1 MRHTRN
7 TDCSSKKTVLT
18 SIVLLGLFSWLAFWT
33 YTQVSVYSTQNALSS
48 QLEQQL
54 MYRFDTA
61 LSVINQRSN
70 QLQMQTQG
78 LVLPPGTLAISS
90 LEAGLAQLLRGSD
103 DLIGAAYFAGWPAQQ
118 ARLTLFD
125 DGRRV
130 QTLQQNQEP
139 VWVQHLPDTFI
150 EKAQSG
156 SSWWSPV
163 HRHPRTQAPTVT
175 LVQPLLSSQGK
186 LNGLITLDWDLN
198 AVLALAQAVEA
209 TPGTLFWLTDAK
221 GQRFSPAY
229 PDIDQAQKLMRN
241 ADAITPLSV
250 FLSGFEHQTLK
261 DVEPPAELYYAPT
274 NSGLRL
280 SVAVPVAD
288 ANAPLDKLASQ
299 QLQYLLY
306 LGAVIV
312 LLTLLGLWRLVPAL
326 HNLRASYTD
335 KLTGLPNR
343 LRMMRDLEKNSSVT
357 LVLLNLDRFREVNS
371 LFGDSCGDLIL
382 KEVALRLESFLSGT
396 DHTRARLYR
405 VGGDEFALSLP
416 RRRPDIVEQ
425 QLEDML
431 SCIRRTPVVWQNHE
445 IGLSATVGAVVPWL
459 ETPQEHS
466 LYIHAREALRE
477 ARVRGL
483 HGCVYDGSESLE
495 KEFEHNQKWAG
506 KLRDALDTEGLVAW
520 YQPILNNTT
529 GRIDKYECLVR
540 MLDQNGGEVIGP
552 GNFLGVAGKLR
563 LEGHITR
570 VMVEKCFNRF
580 ADTGTQFS
588 INLSYSDL
596 LQADLKAFILQRLDE
611 TGVGKQVIFELLE
624 TANIENYEQVR
635 DFVQEVKKR
644 GCRIAIDDFGTG
656 YSNFEHLLQLQVD
669 FIKIDGSLIRN
680 LDKDPNSR
688 RVARG
693 IVGLAR
699 SMKIETVAEYVHSP
713 AIQMEV
719 LRLGISFSQGEL
731 IGMPS
736 PELRV
741 EIPSELTRLSYSG
754 RNMARSVLKV

>member
-1 MRHTRN
+1 MKHTRYLD
-7 TDCSSKKTVLT
+7 TSSKRTVLT
-18 SIVLLGLFSWLAFWT
+18 SIVLLALFSWLAFWT
-33 YTQVSVYSTQNALSS
+33 YTQVSVRSTQSALSS
-48 QLEQQL
+48 QLDEQRL
-54 MYRFDTA
+54 YRFDTA
-61 LSVINQRSN
+61 LERINERVM
-70 QLQMQTQG
+70 QLEQQANSLFSTSRPSSSSAETG
-78 LVLPPGTLAISS
+78 LT
-90 LEAGLAQLLRGSD
+90 QLLQGSQ
-103 DLIGAAYFAGWPAQQ
+103 DLVGAAYFSGWPVQQ
-118 ARLTLFD
+118 AQLALFK
-125 DGRRV
+125 DGNQTRSRRSAY
-130 QTLQQNQEP
+130 TP
-139 VWVQHLPDTFI
+139 VWLQHLPESFS
-150 EKAQSG
+150 EQARSG
-156 SSWWSPV
+156 SVWWSPV
-163 HRHPRTQAPTVT
+163 HRHPETQTRVMT
-175 LVQPLLSSQGK
+175 LVQPLVSENGQLS
-186 LNGLITLDWDLN
+186 GLVTLDWE
-198 AVLALAQAVEA
+198 ASAALALAQGVES
-209 TPGTLFWLTDAK
+209 TPGTLYWLTDSL

-229 PDIDQAQKLMRN
+229 PESDKAELLMGK
-241 ADAITPLSV
+241 AAALTPMTI
-250 FLSGFEHQTLK
+250 FLTGFEHQTLEGA
-261 DVEPPAELYYAPT
+261 EPPAELYYAPT
-274 NSGLRL
+274 ANGLRF
-280 SVAVPVAD
+280 SVAVPLAD
-288 ANAPLDKLASQ
+288 VEAPLDALASEH
-299 QLQYLLY
+299 LNYLMY
-306 LGAVIV
+306 LGAVIG

-326 HNLRASYTD
+326 HNLRASCTD

-343 LRMMRDLEKNSSVT
+343 LQLMRDLEKNSSVT

-371 LFGDSCGDLIL
+371 LFGDGCGDLIL

-396 DHTRARLYR
+396 DHSRARLYR
-405 VGGDEFALSLP
+405 VGGDEFAVSLP
-416 RRRPDIVEQ
+416 RRRPVIVEQ
-425 QLEDML
+425 QLEEML
-431 SCIRRTPVVWQNHE
+431 ACVRRSPVVWQNHE
-445 IGLSATVGAVVPWL
+445 IGLSATIGAVVPWL

-477 ARVRGL
+477 ARKRGL
-483 HGCVYDGSESLE
+483 HCRVYDGSESLE
-495 KEFEHNQKWAG
+495 QEFEHNQKWAG
-506 KLRDALDTEGLVAW
+506 KLRDALDAEGLVAW

-540 MLDQNGGEVIGP
+540 MLDHNDGEVIGP

-570 VMVEKCFNRF
+570 VMVEKCFTRF

-596 LQADLKAFILQRLDE
+596 LQEELKAFILQRLDE
-611 TGVGKQVIFELLE
+611 TGVGRQVIFELLE
-624 TANIENYEQVR
+624 TANIENYEKVR
-635 DFVQEVKKR
+635 AFVQEVKQR

-713 AIQMEV
+713 AVQMEV

>member
-1 MRHTRN
+1 MT
-7 TDCSSKKTVLT
+7 
-18 SIVLLGLFSWLAFWT
+18 
-33 YTQVSVYSTQNALSS
+33 
-48 QLEQQL
+48 
-54 MYRFDTA
+54 
-61 LSVINQRSN
+61 
-70 QLQMQTQG
+70 
-78 LVLPPGTLAISS
+78 
-90 LEAGLAQLLRGSD
+90 
-103 DLIGAAYFAGWPAQQ
+103 
-118 ARLTLFD
+118 
-125 DGRRV
+125 
-130 QTLQQNQEP
+130 
-139 VWVQHLPDTFI
+139 
-150 EKAQSG
+150 
-156 SSWWSPV
+156 
-163 HRHPRTQAPTVT
+163 
-175 LVQPLLSSQGK
+175 
-186 LNGLITLDWDLN
+186 
-198 AVLALAQAVEA
+198 
-209 TPGTLFWLTDAK
+209 
-221 GQRFSPAY
+221 
-229 PDIDQAQKLMRN
+229 
-241 ADAITPLSV
+241 V
-250 FLSGFEHQTLK
+250 FLSEFEHLTL
-261 DVEPPAELYYAPT
+261 DDSDPPSELYYAPT
-274 NSGLRL
+274 DNGLRF
-280 SVAVPVAD
+280 SVAVPLAD
-288 ANAPLDKLASQ
+288 AEAPLDALASQ
-299 QLQYLLY
+299 QFGYLVY
-306 LGAVIV
+306 LGGVIA

-326 HNLRASYTD
+326 QNLRASCTD

-343 LRMMRDLEKNSSVT
+343 LQLMRDLEKNSSVT

-396 DHTRARLYR
+396 DHSRARLYR
-405 VGGDEFALSLP
+405 VGGDEFAISLP
-416 RRRPDIVEQ
+416 RRRPVIVEQ
-425 QLEDML
+425 QLEEML
-431 SCIRRTPVVWQNHE
+431 SCVRRSPVIWQNHE
-445 IGLSATVGAVVPWL
+445 IGLSATIGAVVPWL

-477 ARVRGL
+477 ARIRGL
-483 HGCVYDGSESLE
+483 HCRVYDGSESLE
-495 KEFEHNQKWAG
+495 QEFEHNQKWAG
-506 KLRDALDTEGLVAW
+506 KLRDALDTEGLIAW

-540 MLDQNGGEVIGP
+540 MLDHKDGEVIGP

-570 VMVEKCFNRF
+570 VMVEKCFTRF

-596 LQADLKAFILQRLDE
+596 LQEELKAFILQRLDE
-611 TGVGKQVIFELLE
+611 TGVGRQVIFELLE

-635 DFVQEVKKR
+635 AFVQEVKKR

-713 AIQMEV
+713 AVQMEV

-754 RNMARSVLKV
+754 RNMARSMLKV